1 VEQTIKSLSPTL
13 QMLATLGATRA
24 LVANSTRE
32 GWSGESP
39 EECTQVLDD
48 MMAYLVDP
56 DGNERPKH
64 AMLQFLPTGPLQ
76 EISIANGWDEAF
88 LALAESFDRLNAE
101 LSTFSLNK
109 G

>member
-1 VEQTIKSLSPTL
+1 
-13 QMLATLGATRA
+13 MLATL
-24 LVANSTRE
+24 
-32 GWSGESP
+32 
-39 EECTQVLDD
+39 
-48 MMAYLVDP
+48 
-56 DGNERPKH
+56 
-64 AMLQFLPTGPLQ
+64 LPTGPLQ